1 MCTAKDSNS
10 SCKSIPLS
18 HSRDLSRL
26 FTKQPLAVI
35 FDMDG
40 VMVDSEPY
48 HYSADSEIFSMLG
61 LDLGSQ
67 ERDQFL
73 GISASDM
80 YACLISRYKLNQTP
94 EELLDLDISLR
105 KQHLLPPR
113 TYLEPFPGLIPL
125 LERLK
130 ALQIPLAVAS
140 SSVQELVIPIL
151 AGTGTAHFFSQI
163 ITGDQVSRAKP
174 DPEIFILAAQKL
186 KIHPGQCVVIED
198 SANGIRA
205 ARSAGMRCIGY
216 APRNKNRTSDADM
229 TVSHFDEIRLALPE
243 SISDLP

>member
-1 MCTAKDSNS
+1 MYTAKDLNS
-10 SCKSIPLS
+10 SCKPYPLS
-18 HSRDLSRL
+18 HSTELSRL
-26 FTKQPLAVI
+26 FTGQPLAVI

-48 HYSADSEIFSMLG
+48 HYRADGEIFAILG
-61 LDLGSQ
+61 LDLGRQ

-80 YACLISRYKLNQTP
+80 YAYLINRYKLIQTP
-94 EELLDLDISLR
+94 EELLNLDISLR

-113 TYLEPFPGLIPL
+113 TFLEPLPGLIPL

-140 SSVQELVIPIL
+140 SSVQELVLPIL
-151 AGTGTAHFFSQI
+151 ASTGTEHFFDQI
-163 ITGDQVSRAKP
+163 ITGDQVCRAKP
-174 DPEIFILAAQKL
+174 NPEIFLLAAQKL
-186 KIHPGQCVVIED
+186 KIQPEKCVVIED

-205 ARSAGMRCIGY
+205 ARLAGMRCVGY
-216 APRNKNRTSDADM
+216 APRKKNRTGEADV
-229 TVSHFDEIRLALPE
+229 TVSHFDEIRLTLPE
-243 SISDLP
+243 KFSNLS